1 MLQKENALICQP
13 QQNLSEYIDKMIF
26 IDRKESLYA
35 VSRRVNQVQR
45 LFSANL
51 LREWDN
57 TLVASKIEFK
67 SNEIMWQKKDNYFLY
82 GKEFEITLFIQ
93 GEKDEAPT
101 NIQKEAYISF
111 INKKMIL
118 MSEIEEKVFEYYQT
132 VCAEY
137 REMYG
142 EEADLYAPIVDEPS
156 QLVGFVKPQSI
167 MIPRSKDKRIINVLF
182 KTKWDLEMGIGIQ
195 LVNERIEIVGV
206 QSDVL

>member
-1 MLQKENALICQP
+1 MLN
-13 QQNLSEYIDKMIF
+13 DDIF
-26 IDRKESLYA
+26 GQI
-35 VSRRVNQVQR
+35 Q
-45 LFSANL
+45 F
-51 LREWDN
+51 
-57 TLVASKIEFK
+57 
-67 SNEIMWQKKDNYFLY
+67 EIMWQKKDNYFLY

-156 QLVGFVKPQSI
+156 QLVGFVKSQSI

>member
-1 MLQKENALICQP
+1 MLN
-13 QQNLSEYIDKMIF
+13 DDIF
-26 IDRKESLYA
+26 GQI
-35 VSRRVNQVQR
+35 Q
-45 LFSANL
+45 F
-51 LREWDN
+51 
-57 TLVASKIEFK
+57 
-67 SNEIMWQKKDNYFLY
+67 EIMWQKKDNYFLY

-195 LVNERIEIVGV
+195 LVNERIEIVGTEKCGTGIAV
-206 QSDVL
+206 GEYP

>member
-1 MLQKENALICQP
+1 MLNDDVFGQIQ
-13 QQNLSEYIDKMIF
+13 F
-26 IDRKESLYA
+26 
-35 VSRRVNQVQR
+35 
-45 LFSANL
+45 
-51 LREWDN
+51 
-57 TLVASKIEFK
+57 
-67 SNEIMWQKKDNYFLY
+67 EIMWQKKDNYFLY

-101 NIQKEAYISF
+101 NIQQEAYISF

>member
-1 MLQKENALICQP
+1 MLN
-13 QQNLSEYIDKMIF
+13 DDIF
-26 IDRKESLYA
+26 GQI
-35 VSRRVNQVQR
+35 Q
-45 LFSANL
+45 F
-51 LREWDN
+51 
-57 TLVASKIEFK
+57 
-67 SNEIMWQKKDNYFLY
+67 EIMWQKKDNYFLY

-182 KTKWDLEMGIGIQ
+182 KITK
-195 LVNERIEIVGV
+195 
-206 QSDVL
+206 

>member
-1 MLQKENALICQP
+1 MLN
-13 QQNLSEYIDKMIF
+13 DDIF
-26 IDRKESLYA
+26 GQI
-35 VSRRVNQVQR
+35 Q
-45 LFSANL
+45 F
-51 LREWDN
+51 
-57 TLVASKIEFK
+57 
-67 SNEIMWQKKDNYFLY
+67 EIMWQKKDNYFLY

-182 KTKWDLEMGIGIQ
+182 KTNL
-195 LVNERIEIVGV
+195 
-206 QSDVL
+206 S

>member
-1 MLQKENALICQP
+1 MLN
-13 QQNLSEYIDKMIF
+13 DDIF
-26 IDRKESLYA
+26 GQI
-35 VSRRVNQVQR
+35 Q
-45 LFSANL
+45 F
-51 LREWDN
+51 
-57 TLVASKIEFK
+57 
-67 SNEIMWQKKDNYFLY
+67 EIMWQKKDNYFLY

-93 GEKDEAPT
+93 GEKDETPT

-142 EEADLYAPIVDEPS
+142 EEADLYAPILDEPS

>member
-1 MLQKENALICQP
+1 MLN
-13 QQNLSEYIDKMIF
+13 DDIF
-26 IDRKESLYA
+26 GQI
-35 VSRRVNQVQR
+35 Q
-45 LFSANL
+45 F
-51 LREWDN
+51 
-57 TLVASKIEFK
+57 
-67 SNEIMWQKKDNYFLY
+67 EITWQKKDNYFLY

-93 GEKDEAPT
+93 GEKDETPT

>member
-1 MLQKENALICQP
+1 MLN
-13 QQNLSEYIDKMIF
+13 DDIF
-26 IDRKESLYA
+26 GQI
-35 VSRRVNQVQR
+35 Q
-45 LFSANL
+45 F
-51 LREWDN
+51 
-57 TLVASKIEFK
+57 
-67 SNEIMWQKKDNYFLY
+67 EIMWQKKDNYFLY

-93 GEKDEAPT
+93 GEKDETPT

-118 MSEIEEKVFEYYQT
+118 MSETEEKVFEYYQT

>member
-1 MLQKENALICQP
+1 MLN
-13 QQNLSEYIDKMIF
+13 DDIF
-26 IDRKESLYA
+26 GQI
-35 VSRRVNQVQR
+35 Q
-45 LFSANL
+45 F
-51 LREWDN
+51 
-57 TLVASKIEFK
+57 
-67 SNEIMWQKKDNYFLY
+67 EIMWQKKDNYFLY

-111 INKKMIL
+111 INNKMIL

>member
-1 MLQKENALICQP
+1 MLN
-13 QQNLSEYIDKMIF
+13 DDIF
-26 IDRKESLYA
+26 GQI
-35 VSRRVNQVQR
+35 Q
-45 LFSANL
+45 F
-51 LREWDN
+51 
-57 TLVASKIEFK
+57 
-67 SNEIMWQKKDNYFLY
+67 EIMWQKKDNYFLY

-167 MIPRSKDKRIINVLF
+167 IISKDKRIINVLF

>member
-1 MLQKENALICQP
+1 MLN
-13 QQNLSEYIDKMIF
+13 DDIF
-26 IDRKESLYA
+26 GQI
-35 VSRRVNQVQR
+35 Q
-45 LFSANL
+45 F
-51 LREWDN
+51 
-57 TLVASKIEFK
+57 
-67 SNEIMWQKKDNYFLY
+67 EIMWQKMDNYFLY

>member
-1 MLQKENALICQP
+1 MLN
-13 QQNLSEYIDKMIF
+13 DDIF
-26 IDRKESLYA
+26 GQI
-35 VSRRVNQVQR
+35 Q
-45 LFSANL
+45 F
-51 LREWDN
+51 
-57 TLVASKIEFK
+57 
-67 SNEIMWQKKDNYFLY
+67 EIMWQKKDNYFLY

-93 GEKDEAPT
+93 GEKDETPT

-142 EEADLYAPIVDEPS
+142 EEADLYAPIVYEPS

>member
-1 MLQKENALICQP
+1 MLN
-13 QQNLSEYIDKMIF
+13 DDIF
-26 IDRKESLYA
+26 GQI
-35 VSRRVNQVQR
+35 Q
-45 LFSANL
+45 F
-51 LREWDN
+51 
-57 TLVASKIEFK
+57 
-67 SNEIMWQKKDNYFLY
+67 EIMWQKKDNYFLY

-137 REMYG
+137 REMYC

-167 MIPRSKDKRIINVLF
+167 MIQRSKDKRIINVLF

>member
-1 MLQKENALICQP
+1 MLN
-13 QQNLSEYIDKMIF
+13 DDIF
-26 IDRKESLYA
+26 GQI
-35 VSRRVNQVQR
+35 Q
-45 LFSANL
+45 F
-51 LREWDN
+51 
-57 TLVASKIEFK
+57 
-67 SNEIMWQKKDNYFLY
+67 EIMWQKKDNYFLY

-182 KTKWDLEMGIGIQ
+182 KAFG
-195 LVNERIEIVGV
+195 
-206 QSDVL
+206 

>member
-1 MLQKENALICQP
+1 MLN
-13 QQNLSEYIDKMIF
+13 DDIF
-26 IDRKESLYA
+26 GQI
-35 VSRRVNQVQR
+35 Q
-45 LFSANL
+45 F
-51 LREWDN
+51 
-57 TLVASKIEFK
+57 
-67 SNEIMWQKKDNYFLY
+67 EIMWQKKDNYFLY

-142 EEADLYAPIVDEPS
+142 EKADLYAPIVDEPS

>member
-1 MLQKENALICQP
+1 MLN
-13 QQNLSEYIDKMIF
+13 DDIF
-26 IDRKESLYA
+26 GQI
-35 VSRRVNQVQR
+35 Q
-45 LFSANL
+45 F
-51 LREWDN
+51 
-57 TLVASKIEFK
+57 
-67 SNEIMWQKKDNYFLY
+67 EIMWQKKDNYFLY

-156 QLVGFVKPQSI
+156 QLVGSVKPQSI

-195 LVNERIEIVGV
+195 IVNERIEIVGV

>member
-1 MLQKENALICQP
+1 MLN
-13 QQNLSEYIDKMIF
+13 DDIF
-26 IDRKESLYA
+26 GQI
-35 VSRRVNQVQR
+35 Q
-45 LFSANL
+45 F
-51 LREWDN
+51 
-57 TLVASKIEFK
+57 
-67 SNEIMWQKKDNYFLY
+67 EIMWQKKDNYFLY

-167 MIPRSKDKRIINVLF
+167 MIPKDKRIINVLF

>member
-1 MLQKENALICQP
+1 MLN
-13 QQNLSEYIDKMIF
+13 DDIF
-26 IDRKESLYA
+26 GQI
-35 VSRRVNQVQR
+35 Q
-45 LFSANL
+45 F
-51 LREWDN
+51 
-57 TLVASKIEFK
+57 
-67 SNEIMWQKKDNYFLY
+67 EIMWQKKDNYFLY

-111 INKKMIL
+111 FNKKMIL

>member
-1 MLQKENALICQP
+1 MLNDDIFCQI
-13 QQNLSEYIDKMIF
+13 QF
-26 IDRKESLYA
+26 
-35 VSRRVNQVQR
+35 
-45 LFSANL
+45 
-51 LREWDN
+51 
-57 TLVASKIEFK
+57 
-67 SNEIMWQKKDNYFLY
+67 EIMWQKKDNYFLY

>member
-1 MLQKENALICQP
+1 MLN
-13 QQNLSEYIDKMIF
+13 DDIF
-26 IDRKESLYA
+26 GQI
-35 VSRRVNQVQR
+35 QC
-45 LFSANL
+45 
-51 LREWDN
+51 
-57 TLVASKIEFK
+57 
-67 SNEIMWQKKDNYFLY
+67 EIMWQKKDNYFLY

>member
-1 MLQKENALICQP
+1 MLN
-13 QQNLSEYIDKMIF
+13 DDIF
-26 IDRKESLYA
+26 GQI
-35 VSRRVNQVQR
+35 Q
-45 LFSANL
+45 F
-51 LREWDN
+51 
-57 TLVASKIEFK
+57 
-67 SNEIMWQKKDNYFLY
+67 EIMWQKKDNYFLY

-182 KTKWDLEMGIGIQ
+182 KTNKRYEKDKIYRIKPCYSDGICI
-195 LVNERIEIVGV
+195 L
-206 QSDVL
+206 

>member
-1 MLQKENALICQP
+1 MLN
-13 QQNLSEYIDKMIF
+13 DDIF
-26 IDRKESLYA
+26 GQI
-35 VSRRVNQVQR
+35 Q
-45 LFSANL
+45 F
-51 LREWDN
+51 
-57 TLVASKIEFK
+57 
-67 SNEIMWQKKDNYFLY
+67 EIMWQKKDNYFLY
-82 GKEFEITLFIQ
+82 GKEFEITLFIR

>member
-1 MLQKENALICQP
+1 MLN
-13 QQNLSEYIDKMIF
+13 DDIF
-26 IDRKESLYA
+26 GQI
-35 VSRRVNQVQR
+35 Q
-45 LFSANL
+45 F
-51 LREWDN
+51 
-57 TLVASKIEFK
+57 
-67 SNEIMWQKKDNYFLY
+67 EIMWQKKDNYFLY

-156 QLVGFVKPQSI
+156 QLVGFVNPQSI

>member
-1 MLQKENALICQP
+1 MA
-13 QQNLSEYIDKMIF
+13 
-26 IDRKESLYA
+26 
-35 VSRRVNQVQR
+35 
-45 LFSANL
+45 
-51 LREWDN
+51 
-57 TLVASKIEFK
+57 
-67 SNEIMWQKKDNYFLY
+67 KKDNYFLY

-156 QLVGFVKPQSI
+156 QLVEFVKPQSI

>member
-1 MLQKENALICQP
+1 MLN
-13 QQNLSEYIDKMIF
+13 DDIF
-26 IDRKESLYA
+26 GQI
-35 VSRRVNQVQR
+35 Q
-45 LFSANL
+45 F
-51 LREWDN
+51 
-57 TLVASKIEFK
+57 
-67 SNEIMWQKKDNYFLY
+67 EIMWQKKDNYFLY

-93 GEKDEAPT
+93 GEKDETPT

-118 MSEIEEKVFEYYQT
+118 MSEIEEKVLEYYQT

>member
-1 MLQKENALICQP
+1 MLN
-13 QQNLSEYIDKMIF
+13 DDIF
-26 IDRKESLYA
+26 GQI
-35 VSRRVNQVQR
+35 Q
-45 LFSANL
+45 F
-51 LREWDN
+51 
-57 TLVASKIEFK
+57 
-67 SNEIMWQKKDNYFLY
+67 EIMWQKKDNYFLY

-167 MIPRSKDKRIINVLF
+167 MIPRSKDKRIINPELF
-182 KTKWDLEMGIGIQ
+182 TEQFLT
-195 LVNERIEIVGV
+195 
-206 QSDVL
+206 

>member
-1 MLQKENALICQP
+1 MLN
-13 QQNLSEYIDKMIF
+13 DDIF
-26 IDRKESLYA
+26 GQI
-35 VSRRVNQVQR
+35 Q
-45 LFSANL
+45 F
-51 LREWDN
+51 
-57 TLVASKIEFK
+57 
-67 SNEIMWQKKDNYFLY
+67 EIMWQKKDNYFLY

-93 GEKDEAPT
+93 GEKDETPT

-142 EEADLYAPIVDEPS
+142 EDLYAPIVDEPS

>member
-1 MLQKENALICQP
+1 MLN
-13 QQNLSEYIDKMIF
+13 DDIF
-26 IDRKESLYA
+26 GQI
-35 VSRRVNQVQR
+35 Q
-45 LFSANL
+45 F
-51 LREWDN
+51 
-57 TLVASKIEFK
+57 
-67 SNEIMWQKKDNYFLY
+67 EIMWQKKDNYFLY

-195 LVNERIEIVGV
+195 LVNERIDG
-206 QSDVL
+206 D

>member
-1 MLQKENALICQP
+1 MSTFLYCLKQGVINICRNIWSSLASVATISACIFFFLVFFFMLN
-13 QQNLSEYIDKMIF
+13 DDIF
-26 IDRKESLYA
+26 GQI
-35 VSRRVNQVQR
+35 Q
-45 LFSANL
+45 F
-51 LREWDN
+51 
-57 TLVASKIEFK
+57 
-67 SNEIMWQKKDNYFLY
+67 EIMWQKKDNYFLY

>member
-1 MLQKENALICQP
+1 MLN
-13 QQNLSEYIDKMIF
+13 DDIF
-26 IDRKESLYA
+26 GHI
-35 VSRRVNQVQR
+35 Q
-45 LFSANL
+45 F
-51 LREWDN
+51 
-57 TLVASKIEFK
+57 
-67 SNEIMWQKKDNYFLY
+67 EIMWQKKDNYFLY

-156 QLVGFVKPQSI
+156 QLVG
-167 MIPRSKDKRIINVLF
+167 L
-182 KTKWDLEMGIGIQ
+182 
-195 LVNERIEIVGV
+195 
-206 QSDVL
+206 

>member
-1 MLQKENALICQP
+1 MLN
-13 QQNLSEYIDKMIF
+13 DDIF
-26 IDRKESLYA
+26 GQI
-35 VSRRVNQVQR
+35 Q
-45 LFSANL
+45 F
-51 LREWDN
+51 
-57 TLVASKIEFK
+57 
-67 SNEIMWQKKDNYFLY
+67 EIMWQKKDNYFLY

-118 MSEIEEKVFEYYQT
+118 MGEIEEKVFEYYQT

>member
-1 MLQKENALICQP
+1 MLN
-13 QQNLSEYIDKMIF
+13 DDIF
-26 IDRKESLYA
+26 GQI
-35 VSRRVNQVQR
+35 Q
-45 LFSANL
+45 F
-51 LREWDN
+51 
-57 TLVASKIEFK
+57 
-67 SNEIMWQKKDNYFLY
+67 EIMWQKKDTYFLY

>member
-1 MLQKENALICQP
+1 MLN
-13 QQNLSEYIDKMIF
+13 DDIF
-26 IDRKESLYA
+26 GQI
-35 VSRRVNQVQR
+35 Q
-45 LFSANL
+45 F
-51 LREWDN
+51 
-57 TLVASKIEFK
+57 
-67 SNEIMWQKKDNYFLY
+67 EIMWQKNDNYFLY

>member
-1 MLQKENALICQP
+1 MLN
-13 QQNLSEYIDKMIF
+13 DDIF
-26 IDRKESLYA
+26 GQI
-35 VSRRVNQVQR
+35 Q
-45 LFSANL
+45 F
-51 LREWDN
+51 
-57 TLVASKIEFK
+57 
-67 SNEIMWQKKDNYFLY
+67 EIMWQKKDNYFLY

-93 GEKDEAPT
+93 GEKDETPT

-182 KTKWDLEMGIGIQ
+182 KTKWDLEMGIGKRQI
-195 LVNERIEIVGV
+195 LRLG
-206 QSDVL
+206 

>member
-1 MLQKENALICQP
+1 MLN
-13 QQNLSEYIDKMIF
+13 DDIF
-26 IDRKESLYA
+26 GQI
-35 VSRRVNQVQR
+35 Q
-45 LFSANL
+45 F
-51 LREWDN
+51 
-57 TLVASKIEFK
+57 
-67 SNEIMWQKKDNYFLY
+67 EIMWQKKDNYFLY

-182 KTKWDLEMGIGIQ
+182 KTKRDLEMGIGIQ

>member
-1 MLQKENALICQP
+1 MLN
-13 QQNLSEYIDKMIF
+13 DDIF
-26 IDRKESLYA
+26 GQI
-35 VSRRVNQVQR
+35 Q
-45 LFSANL
+45 F
-51 LREWDN
+51 
-57 TLVASKIEFK
+57 
-67 SNEIMWQKKDNYFLY
+67 EIMWQKKDNYFLY

-118 MSEIEEKVFEYYQT
+118 MSEIEGKVFEYYQT

>member
-1 MLQKENALICQP
+1 MLN
-13 QQNLSEYIDKMIF
+13 DDIF
-26 IDRKESLYA
+26 GQI
-35 VSRRVNQVQR
+35 Q
-45 LFSANL
+45 F
-51 LREWDN
+51 
-57 TLVASKIEFK
+57 
-67 SNEIMWQKKDNYFLY
+67 EIMWQKKDNYFLY

-118 MSEIEEKVFEYYQT
+118 MSEIEYYQT